1 MDETQGRFIILLKQE
16 IAALEELHVLLKNE
30 LLALK
35 ERDSDQVSLMA
46 KQKNELLNKVG
57 MLDKQRQL
65 YIEDDTHLI
74 YTDNV
79 FSENINILSNKIE
92 TCLDKC
98 RHQNNI
104 NGGVI
109 EMSMLFN
116 KKILDIVCGNDEK
129 DLVYSAEGK
138 NSTHNYQ
145 HSLARV

>member
-92 TCLDKC
+92 VCLDKC

-116 KKILDIVCGNDEK
+116 KKIL
-129 DLVYSAEGK
+129 
-138 NSTHNYQ
+138 
-145 HSLARV
+145 